1 MYLYLSRKRETQYV
15 SKRIR
20 KQGYRRVEY
29 FIYRIQSIEKKST
42 TSSGDFFFCFY
53 LSIFFFFFHSIIR
66 RQIVNASISKQ
77 TNKQKKIL

>member
-29 FIYRIQSIEKKST
+29 FIYRIQSIE
-42 TSSGDFFFCFY
+42 
-53 LSIFFFFFHSIIR
+53 
-66 RQIVNASISKQ
+66 QIDN
-77 TNKQKKIL
+77 